1 MMMKET
7 ELGRSVGLTFLN
19 HADVASVLP
28 DFATVMRVV
37 EDGLRA
43 HGRKEVVMP
52 PKGHIILDDRYNGH
66 FNILTGYVGPIDRAG
81 VKVIG
86 DYVDN
91 IDHGLPSEVALLT
104 LYDPR
109 TGVPECIMDATG
121 LTWLRTGAVTGIGA
135 RLLARPDSKIVAH
148 LGARGTAFAN
158 IQAIARA
165 LPIEEVRICSRRP
178 ATREGLAERLENE
191 LGIRALAYDEVELA
205 VAGADIVVEATRLER
220 PEILIRDDM
229 VKPGALLIT
238 YGWVMA
244 VDPHLPTGADMLVVD
259 DWRQCCEGGT
269 FHTLIKDGTL
279 TRNHLHAEIGEIADG
294 AKPGRQNDRERIVF
308 WHRGFAVSDIVLGD
322 HIFREAKSRG
332 LGQML
337 TLW

>member
-1 MMMKET
+1 
-7 ELGRSVGLTFLN
+7 
-19 HADVASVLP
+19 
-28 DFATVMRVV
+28 
-37 EDGLRA
+37 
-43 HGRKEVVMP
+43 
-52 PKGHIILDDRYNGH
+52 
-66 FNILTGYVGPIDRAG
+66 
-81 VKVIG
+81 
-86 DYVDN
+86 
-91 IDHGLPSEVALLT
+91 
-104 LYDPR
+104 
-109 TGVPECIMDATG
+109 
-121 LTWLRTGAVTGIGA
+121 
-135 RLLARPDSKIVAH
+135 LLARPDSKIVAH